1 MVPVLWCQYVTTG
14 AVGGLNGACSLVS
27 VCDNRSSEQS

>member
-14 AVGGLNGACSLVS
+14 AVSRLNGACSLVLVS
-27 VCDNRSSEQS
+27 VEGGRSGH